1 MSTMPLSKEERPQVA
16 PMVQTNAKKLG
27 FRNWSTFWLW
37 AIIGGY
43 FAAFNIWN
51 MRKLDFEGSFQAN
64 ALPGEYSWMKRTAGY
79 KTLFR
84 AHLACVL
91 PCSVIGLLQFV
102 PQLRRKYMSIH
113 RSLGEAFFVMMGFG
127 APSGIMVA
135 VHAFGAAENPSVRL
149 SIMLTGVL
157 TICYLAASYF
167 YISTN
172 ASVSRL
178 RYKLHNRPSNPDAR
192 ALRRYKAID
201 IRLHRE
207 FIIRTLAVMSTGSF
221 SSVYLIIPEVMNW
234 TLGYVAFPC
243 GTLIE
248 DLGVSPISSHLQST
262 YPACM
267 VENGGHAGTI
277 VAVKAD
283 LSGSMEE
290 LTAWGRA
297 GIGMAFWAALV
308 LHMVLA
314 EIYIRISSKDDDR
327 SDDL

>member
-1 MSTMPLSKEERPQVA
+1 MSISKEVKPQAA
-16 PMVQTNAKKLG
+16 PTAPTKAKIFG
-27 FRNWSTFWLW
+27 FKNWSTFWLW
-37 AIIGGY
+37 AVIGGY

-51 MRKLDFEGSFQAN
+51 MRKLDFEGSFQTN

-102 PQLRRKYMSIH
+102 PQLRRNYMSIH
-113 RSLGEAFFVMMGFG
+113 RSLGEAFFLMMGFG

-157 TICYLAASYF
+157 TICFLAASYF
-167 YISTN
+167 CISTN
-172 ASVSRL
+172 VVLSRL
-178 RYKLHNRPSNPDAR
+178 RYKLHHGPSNPDAR
-192 ALRRYKAID
+192 VFRRYKAID
-201 IRLHRE
+201 IRRHRE

-234 TLGYVAFPC
+234 TLGYVAFSC
-243 GTLIE
+243 GTLMN
-248 DLGVSPISSHLQST
+248 DLGVSPASAHLQST

-267 VENGGHAGTI
+267 AENGGHAGTI

-283 LSGSMEE
+283 LSGSVEE

-308 LHMVLA
+308 MHMVLA
-314 EIYIRISSKDDDR
+314 EIYIRITAKDDDR